1 MDGRVVSAVMIAT
14 GNPIGLI
21 VVGGLNVSMEASGR
35 NSLERRAKETADEIV
50 EQLRIRFQDRGWI
63 S

>member
-1 MDGRVVSAVMIAT
+1 VMIAT